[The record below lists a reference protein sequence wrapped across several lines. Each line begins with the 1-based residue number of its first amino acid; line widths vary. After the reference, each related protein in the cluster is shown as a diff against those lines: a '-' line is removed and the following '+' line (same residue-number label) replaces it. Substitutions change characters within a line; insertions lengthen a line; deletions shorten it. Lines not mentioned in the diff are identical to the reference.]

1 MRWGV
6 VLGGLFLSL
15 AGAAQFSA
23 AADQSAPIVDP
34 AGLDTL
40 ARLNQQILK
49 APSDITL
56 NLQYAALAERL
67 GLERLALAAY
77 ERILMTD
84 PHNQAAQAGIDRVRR
99 AIEPNTTQYVL
110 AVGYAYETDPRYTQV
125 DPTQGRN
132 ELDSSLSIIDERTI
146 NDLRWRTLG
155 DASILDH
162 PGDGG
167 SILDYGHIGAVSG
180 PLLDT
185 IRGVTFN
192 PALGVGTAY
201 FDHRWFYAEVSANA
215 IFEIYP
221 NGAEQALALRAAWR
235 DYNHAFFPGTQ
246 GGYADAIGKITL
258 PEIFPD
264 TAIGLSP
271 WARLSE
277 IAGGVGTAITPLTTD
292 VQPGDYTEFGVKAAA
307 YHSVTD
313 WLTFGAN
320 FGTWGRLYQ
329 SQEVSP
335 LTVRRK
341 DVALS
346 PGVTAVIPHLF
357 SYQTDLRLGYQYTW
371 NHSNIDTYTYK
382 DHLISV
388 TLVTRF

>member
-6 VLGGLFLSL
+6 VFGGLFLGL
-15 AGAAQFSA
+15 VAAAQLPA
-23 AADQSAPIVDP
+23 VADQTAPVVDP
-34 AGLDTL
+34 AGLDAL

-49 APSDITL
+49 NPSDIAL
-56 NLQYAALAERL
+56 NLQYAALAEKL

-84 PHNQAAQAGIDRVRR
+84 SHNQAAQAGIDRVRH

-125 DPTQGRN
+125 DTTRGRN
-132 ELDSSLSIIDERTI
+132 ELDGTLSISDERTI
-146 NDLRWRTLG
+146 DDLRWRTLG

-167 SILDYGHIGAVSG
+167 SILDYGHVGAVSG
-180 PLLDT
+180 PLLDS
-185 IRGVTFN
+185 IPGVTFN

-235 DYNHAFFPGTQ
+235 DYNHAFFPATQ

-264 TAIGLSP
+264 TAIGFSP
-271 WARLSE
+271 WVRVSE
-277 IAGGVGTAITPLTTD
+277 IAGGIGTAIVPLTTD
-292 VQPGDYTEFGVKAAA
+292 VQPGDYTELGVRAAA
-307 YHSVTD
+307 YRSVTD
-313 WLTFGAN
+313 WLTLGAN
-320 FGTWGRLYQ
+320 LGTYGRLYQ

-346 PGVTAVIPHLF
+346 PGATAVIPHLF

-371 NHSNIDTYTYK
+371 DHSNINTFTYK